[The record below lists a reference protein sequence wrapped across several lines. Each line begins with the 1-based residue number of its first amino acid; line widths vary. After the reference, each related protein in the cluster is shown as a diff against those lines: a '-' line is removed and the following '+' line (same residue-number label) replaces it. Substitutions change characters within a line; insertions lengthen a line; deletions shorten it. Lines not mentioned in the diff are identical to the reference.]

1 MTPIATGQLSKNGFE
16 MINGPG
22 MLASNIAQGAATLCV
37 AFRTKNKNLRQLASS
52 AGFTALLG
60 ITEPSLY
67 GVTLKLRKPLIAAMI
82 GGGCAGVY
90 AGVSGLVRY
99 AFVSPG
105 LAALP
110 AFIGENPMNIVHA
123 LITCVIAI
131 VVTFAL
137 TWILGFEDPVDEEE
151 VTVTDSVSSGDDAV
165 LHSPLAGQL
174 VALEQVNDDVFS
186 QGLLGKGV
194 AIVPEQGVL
203 CAPVDGEIVTFLPS
217 KHAVGIKAD
226 NGMEVLMHIGI
237 DTVNLNG
244 EHFSS
249 QLQVGDWVK
258 TGDELVR
265 FDIAAITALG
275 YDIITPV
282 LVVNS
287 EQYPHLSCL
296 QPGPVNF
303 GEQIVALNTKEQNV

>member
-1 MTPIATGQLSKNGFE
+1 M
-16 MINGPG
+16 
-22 MLASNIAQGAATLCV
+22 
-37 AFRTKNKNLRQLASS
+37 
-52 AGFTALLG
+52 
-60 ITEPSLY
+60 
-67 GVTLKLRKPLIAAMI
+67 
-82 GGGCAGVY
+82 
-90 AGVSGLVRY
+90 
-99 AFVSPG
+99 
-105 LAALP
+105 
-110 AFIGENPMNIVHA
+110 
-123 LITCVIAI
+123 
-131 VVTFAL
+131 
-137 TWILGFEDPVDEEE
+137 
-151 VTVTDSVSSGDDAV
+151 TDSAPSGDDAL

-203 CAPVDGEIVTFLPS
+203 RAPVDGEIVTFLPS

-249 QLQVGDWVK
+249 QLQVGDRVK

-287 EQYPHLSCL
+287 EQYPHLSCR

-303 GEQIVALNTKEQNV
+303 GEQIVALHTEEQNA